1 MDHLV
6 RMLLFDNVLI
16 NATSSSESGAT
27 DLRHV
32 TRIESLLIKA
42 ASATGDA
49 SVKVEYAISPDDVSY
64 GSYDD
69 EADILDDNENFTA
82 NVEGWHAVTMP
93 NIVAQYAKLKV
104 TGLADNPTDTRVTA
118 YLLVRETIN

>member
-16 NATSSSESGAT
+16 NATGSSESGAT

-49 SVKVEYAISPDDVSY
+49 
-64 GSYDD
+64 
-69 EADILDDNENFTA
+69 
-82 NVEGWHAVTMP
+82 
-93 NIVAQYAKLKV
+93 
-104 TGLADNPTDTRVTA
+104 
-118 YLLVRETIN
+118 